1 MPIAAAGIGIAGSII
16 NGIQHASAASKA
28 SEALAQGATKSEAI
42 IGQRVNNAQG
52 EINNVLAGDTRR
64 AQPYLDV
71 GSTSANAL
79 KDFLSK
85 PFQAPTLEDA
95 RNSPAYQF
103 ELESGTNA
111 IDQNAAATGTLNTG
125 NTGVALRK
133 FGTGLADSTYG
144 DLYSRA
150 LSTYNAN
157 LSSLFGG
164 TQIGENMTAS
174 SAMRAESPRA
184 RRRICSY
191 MAERRR
197 PSRTTTSHRRGPPAI
212 SGKRTPTA
220 T

>member
-1 MPIAAAGIGIAGSII
+1 
-16 NGIQHASAASKA
+16 
-28 SEALAQGATKSEAI
+28 
-42 IGQRVNNAQG
+42 
-52 EINNVLAGDTRR
+52 
-64 AQPYLDV
+64 V

-150 LSTYNAN
+150 LSNVQHE
-157 LSSLFGG
+157 LLELVQRR
-164 TQIGENMTAS
+164 TQIGETMTG
-174 SAMRAESPRA
+174 ELG
-184 RRRICSY
+184 
-191 MAERRR
+191 
-197 PSRTTTSHRRGPPAI
+197 T
-212 SGKRTPTA
+212 
-220 T
+220 